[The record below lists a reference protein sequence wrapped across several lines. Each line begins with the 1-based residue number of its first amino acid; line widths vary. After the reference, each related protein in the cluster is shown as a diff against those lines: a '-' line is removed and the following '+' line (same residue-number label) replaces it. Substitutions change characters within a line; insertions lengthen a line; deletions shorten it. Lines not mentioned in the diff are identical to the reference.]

1 MHTFSATDT
10 CAKALEELRLEYAGI
25 EDRKVELKTAIR
37 VLEARITGQVG
48 LKLNEEAGNGRGPYA
63 GMTLKPAILLVFR
76 QAIGPLSNRD
86 VRSRLEEGG
95 WHSEAKNPGGLVN
108 RAIRSLKLDGEIVPQ
123 GRGFHAL
130 SEPEGC

>member
-37 VLEARITGQVG
+37 VLEARITGQMG

-63 GMTLKPAILLVFR
+63 GMNLKPAILLVLQ

-86 VRSRLEEGG
+86 VRTRLEEGG
-95 WHSEAKNPGGLVN
+95 WHSESKNPGGLVN
-108 RAIRSLKLDGEIVPQ
+108 RAIRTLKLNGDVVPH
-123 GRGFHAL
+123 GRGL
-130 SEPEGC
+130 YRISEPEGC